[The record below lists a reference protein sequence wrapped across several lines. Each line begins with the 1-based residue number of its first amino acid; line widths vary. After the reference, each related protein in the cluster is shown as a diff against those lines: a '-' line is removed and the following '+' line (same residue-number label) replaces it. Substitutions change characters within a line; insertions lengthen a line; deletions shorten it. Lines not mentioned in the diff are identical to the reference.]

1 MARKAKI
8 ASNNKRIK
16 LVAKYRTVRTELR
29 NKVKNETLTPDERF
43 EAMIKL
49 QELPRDSSP
58 SRVRN
63 RCAITGRPRA
73 VYSKFKLSRIKFREL
88 ALQGMIPGI
97 TKSSW

>member
-8 ASNNKRIK
+8 VSNQKRIK
-16 LVAKYRTVRTELR
+16 LSEKFRTVRTELR
-29 NKVKNETLTPDERF
+29 NKVKNESLSPEERF

-49 QELPRDSSP
+49 QQLPRDTSP
-58 SRVRN
+58 CRVRN
-63 RCAITGRPRA
+63 RCAITGRPRS

-88 ALQGMIPGI
+88 ALQGMIPGV